1 MINNSSNVRKPPLR
15 SKVWIQLPP
24 GPTLVFKMKLKILV
38 LQQKGKQLTAAQP
51 QKIQSLLAT
60 AVEDQSQGMQMARQ
74 QGQRNAVCMAHSSD
88 EKRWKK

>member
-1 MINNSSNVRKPPLR
+1 
-15 SKVWIQLPP
+15 
-24 GPTLVFKMKLKILV
+24 MKLKILV

>member
-1 MINNSSNVRKPPLR
+1 MINNSSNVRKPQLR

-51 QKIQSLLAT
+51 QKIQRLLAT
-60 AVEDQSQGMQMARQ
+60 AVAKECRWLGSRVRAMLCAWLISQ
-74 QGQRNAVCMAHSSD
+74 
-88 EKRWKK
+88 KKKDGKSRI